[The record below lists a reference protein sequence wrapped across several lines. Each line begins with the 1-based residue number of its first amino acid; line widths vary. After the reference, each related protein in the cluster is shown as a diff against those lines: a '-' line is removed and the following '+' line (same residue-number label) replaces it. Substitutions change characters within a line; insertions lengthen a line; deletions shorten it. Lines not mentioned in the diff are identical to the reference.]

1 MNEYEHL
8 RARHLRHVRRR
19 VPDLLARLSW
29 SAERLAAH
37 RTAELRRLVR
47 VAKAQSPWHR
57 ERLRG
62 IEPEDVDESRL
73 ADIPVMTKA
82 DLMANFDDIVTDRDC
97 SLDVV
102 EAHLEGLAG
111 GGYLLG
117 RYQVIASG
125 GSSGH
130 RGVFVYD
137 WDGWT
142 LFCLGGFRYLLR
154 DRASDAR
161 LSGRPTTFAVIAAAN
176 ASHGSSARAR
186 TLSST
191 DMPMRLFPVTM
202 RLDEMVTALNGYQ
215 PVALHGYPSGL
226 YPLTYE
232 AAAGRLRI
240 RPQVV
245 IAAAEPLLPEVRQ
258 ALEAAWGVRVRNSYG
273 CSEAGTLAA
282 SCGPGLHLNDDLVI
296 VEPVDAFGSPVGTGV
311 RSARL
316 YLTNLINHA
325 LPLIRYELTDEVTL
339 LDQSCPCGS
348 AHRLISDP
356 QGRLD
361 ETFQYQ
367 GVRVHPHVFR
377 SVLGRQRSVV
387 EYQVRQTARGA
398 TVAIR
403 CNGPADPGAIHA
415 ALRRALLGVGLPA
428 PDVAVTVVEHL
439 QRQASGK
446 LKRFIPLPEPVATLA
461 S

>member
-1 MNEYEHL
+1 MTEYERL
-8 RARHLRHVRRR
+8 RERHLRHVRRTAS
-19 VPDLLARLSW
+19 DLVARLSW
-29 SAERLAAH
+29 PAERLAAH

-82 DLMANFDDIVTDRDC
+82 DLMANFDDIVTDRSC
-97 SLDVV
+97 RRDVV
-102 EAHLEGLAG
+102 EAHLDGLAG

-154 DRASDAR
+154 ERASAAR
-161 LSGRPTTFAVIAAAN
+161 LSDRPTTFAVIAAGS

-191 DMPMRLFPVTM
+191 EMPMRLFPVTM
-202 RLDEMVTALNGYQ
+202 RLDEMVTALNEYQ
-215 PVALHGYPSGL
+215 PVAL
-226 YPLTYE
+226 
-232 AAAGRLRI
+232 
-240 RPQVV
+240 
-245 IAAAEPLLPEVRQ
+245 
-258 ALEAAWGVRVRNSYG
+258 
-273 CSEAGTLAA
+273 AA
-282 SCGPGLHLNDDLVI
+282 SCGQGLHINDDLVV
-296 VEPVDAFGSPVGTGV
+296 VEPVDTFGSPVGAGV

-339 LDQSCPCGS
+339 LYQQCPCGS

-361 ETFQYQ
+361 ETFQYR
-367 GVRVHPHVFR
+367 GVRVHPPVFR
-377 SVLGRQRSVV
+377 SVLGLQRSVV

-403 CNGPADPGAIHA
+403 GNGPVDPGAIQA
-415 ALRRALLGVGLPA
+415 ALRRDLLGVGLPA
-428 PDVAVTVVEHL
+428 PDVAVTVVERL
-439 QRQASGK
+439 ERQVSGK
-446 LKRFIPLPEPVATLA
+446 LKRFIPLREPLAAVA